1 MLCVLH
7 ILPLGGAS
15 GYLLTLAPSSF
26 FTHGYFCRAQACGS
40 YLHASGTIDGIH
52 TQMIDGQPGNTA
64 SQIPQD

>member
-1 MLCVLH
+1 
-7 ILPLGGAS
+7 
-15 GYLLTLAPSSF
+15 LAPSSF

-40 YLHASGTIDGIH
+40 YLHASGTIVGIH